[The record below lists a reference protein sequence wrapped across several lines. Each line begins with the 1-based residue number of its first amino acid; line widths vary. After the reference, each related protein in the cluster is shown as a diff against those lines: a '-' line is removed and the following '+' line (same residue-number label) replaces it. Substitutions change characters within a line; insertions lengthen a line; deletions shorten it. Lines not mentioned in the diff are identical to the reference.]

1 MTADLCGSA
10 PTSPALSPP
19 QAPTHRPTRLFLV
32 TCLVTVLLQEVLANP
47 APQVPIRTKGKHE
60 QDVERAW
67 GIQAVEPLKKD
78 GQLVG
83 LPPMPKLKLA
93 ASEEKHPGPK
103 AWVQTE
109 DILGRFRIPQQG
121 PELDLDS
128 LYHPPVEEVQGKE
141 RPWSPVLL
149 PRQVLEGPE
158 EDLDH
163 IHHPM
168 EDSREP

>member
-1 MTADLCGSA
+1 M
-10 PTSPALSPP
+10 
-19 QAPTHRPTRLFLV
+19 RRLFLV
-32 TCLVTVLLQEVLANP
+32 TCLVLLQEVLANP

-83 LPPMPKLKLA
+83 LPSMPKLKLA